1 MGMAINIEENL
12 ARFIEKS
19 ASPYM
24 PDAAA
29 ELLELIEGD
38 AVEPLGTPGQAVPA
52 EDLADRLEAKL
63 QKVLKKSDDPPEGVD
78 LLEDAIAHIRTCDGA
93 MLAPF
98 TYEDGAG
105 IRWFVLADED
115 RNVVACYT
123 SAPFVEAEQ

>member
-1 MGMAINIEENL
+1 MSHSIEESL
-12 ARFIEKS
+12 GKFIEKS

-38 AVEPLGTPGQAVPA
+38 AVEPLGTPGQQVQA

-63 QKVLKKSDDPPEGVD
+63 QQVMRKSDDPPQGVD
-78 LLEDAIAHIRTCDGA
+78 LLEDAIAHLRTFDGVT
-93 MLAPF
+93 LAPF

-105 IRWFVLADED
+105 IRWFVLTDD
-115 RNVVACYT
+115 DKNIVACYT